1 MADLS
6 NETAERLGHAA
17 YKAYT
22 RLRTEQMQDG
32 RVYPAWDELELLER
46 FAWETAAVA
55 VAEAERARIRQRLV
69 GCPQCGEIHTEG
81 READHPN
88 KAPWRPRDP
97 GALPFLDELL
107 GDGPL
112 P

>member
-1 MADLS
+1 MSDSYDEA
-6 NETAERLGHAA
+6 RHAA
-17 YKAYT
+17 YGARYGEPVDVYT
-22 RLRTEQMQDG
+22 
-32 RVYPAWDELELLER
+32 WN
-46 FAWETAAVA
+46 AVA
-55 VAEAERARIRQRLV
+55 DVTVAAAAPFVAAGERERIRQRLV
-69 GCPQCGEIHTEG
+69 ACPQCGKIHTED

-97 GALPFLDELL
+97 GALAFLDELL